1 MPDRRVFLAALAGG
15 VAGHRFAWAQP
26 AAQVRRICWLS
37 SQATRAESYNVA
49 MVEELRARGFA
60 EGRNLAIE
68 FRSADGHTERLPQL
82 SAELA
87 RGPCDVYFTP
97 GTTANLDA
105 IVRATRDTPIVI
117 VATDYDP
124 VATGHVANLAR
135 PGGRVTGVSHLQS
148 ELPAK
153 RLAVLREILPGARRI
168 AVLADPVSA
177 GQLAITREAAQSLGV
192 TLLVQELKQAP
203 YDYDQAFA
211 ELARGRPDALLVL
224 ASGLFVAARS
234 RIPELALKYRLPA
247 MFNNAL
253 WAESGGLVSYGVNF
267 TTSYRRAASQL
278 ALILNGAK
286 PAEIPL
292 EQASGI
298 ELAINRATAKALGVT
313 IPPAVLA
320 RTDRL
325 IG

>member
-1 MPDRRVFLAALAGG
+1 MPARRAFVASLAAGLAW
-15 VAGHRFAWAQP
+15 AGSIRAQP
-26 AAQVRRICWLS
+26 ADRPHRVCWLS

-49 MVEELRARGFA
+49 FVEQLRTRGFV
-60 EGRNLAIE
+60 EGRNLAID
-68 FRSADGHTERLPQL
+68 FRSADGNTERL
-82 SAELA
+82 AVLA
-87 RGPCDVYFTP
+87 ALLAQQRCDAFFAP

-105 IVRATRDTPIVI
+105 AARAGRDTPIVV

-168 AVLADPVSA
+168 AVLGDPVSA
-177 GQLAITREAAQSLGV
+177 GQLAVTQDAARSLGV
-192 TLLVQELKQAP
+192 TLVVHQFKRSP
-203 YDYDQAFA
+203 YDYEQAFA
-211 ELARGRPDALLVL
+211 EIARGRPDALLVL

-234 RIPELALKYRLPA
+234 RIPALALRHRLPA

-267 TTSYRRAASQL
+267 SSSYRRAADQL
-278 ALILNGAK
+278 AMILNGAK
-286 PAEIPL
+286 AAEIPL
-292 EQASGI
+292 EQATGI
-298 ELAINRATAKALGVT
+298 ELAINLATAKALGVV
-313 IPPAVLA
+313 IPPSVLA

-325 IG
+325 VG